1 MTRRFLL
8 AVAVLLASAVGAQAL
23 EPVTVTIDSVSS
35 TMTIRGID
43 ISSGS
48 TPTNVIIST
57 TQLYRQVC
65 VQNLDATSY
74 IACSESTLVSITAS
88 SNNAGAVIAPASTAG
103 SPAAPTCFSIPA
115 GTAFYCKSS
124 SAAGSTRAVIARG
137 R

>member
-1 MTRRFLL
+1 MRPLIL
-8 AVAVLLASAVGAQAL
+8 AVSVILASAVGASAL

-43 ISSGS
+43 ISSGT
-48 TPTNVIIST
+48 TPTNVVISLT
-57 TQLYRQVC
+57 MLYRQVC
-65 VQNLDATSY
+65 VQNLDATSH
-74 IACSESTLVSITAS
+74 IACSESTLVSVTAS
-88 SNNAGAVIAPASTAG
+88 SDNAGAVIAPASAAG
-103 SPAAPTCFSIPA
+103 SPSAPTCFSIPA